1 MNIVDRRGELPDF
14 EQEIVASVGTV
25 SPMEP
30 PVPET
35 PVLLH
40 ALWPHSSKM
49 RCLHSFFF
57 IVIHAGLWIA
67 AGLVMLTPDRTAQA
81 EWSAI
86 AEQKTSYT
94 TDAFQFSSARR
105 LRLTEDPSQPTVVS
119 ADKPQDVIWEPALE
133 VIHSTPT
140 IQGKNEFSVK
150 AQGAIYTNNP
160 VFNHSDFRIQDR
172 FSLDRAT
179 SVLLRYRYVP
189 NLFLG
194 PNFERRTGTR
204 SIQEE
209 RVSSHHWR
217 AEVERR
223 LSDRM
228 TGTLITRFGLRRYN
242 EVFAERNTNFWTV
255 GPRMDYRAKE
265 WLTLTLSY
273 LYERGLADGHKESQF
288 ADDVSYY
295 LHMVS
300 AGTEF
305 RLHNQWALDLIYIH
319 RRKTF
324 TSGIAGDTHVDR
336 FDATHQGIA
345 ELRYHISTAATAML
359 SFQYGKRTST
369 NVLRDFQ
376 DSIVSIG
383 GQYRF

>member
-1 MNIVDRRGELPDF
+1 MMRYPH
-14 EQEIVASVGTV
+14 S
-25 SPMEP
+25 
-30 PVPET
+30 
-35 PVLLH
+35 LLSNLCRV
-40 ALWPHSSKM
+40 ALWGVLAS
-49 RCLHSFFF
+49 L
-57 IVIHAGLWIA
+57 LW
-67 AGLVMLTPDRTAQA
+67 GPDRSAQA
-81 EWSAI
+81 EWSAV

-94 TDAFQFSSARR
+94 SDAFQFSSARR

-119 ADKPQDVIWEPALE
+119 ADKPEDVIWEPALE
-133 VIHSTPT
+133 VVHSTPT
-140 IQGKNEFSVK
+140 AQGKNELSVK

-160 VFNHSDFRIQDR
+160 IFNHADYRIQDR

-179 SVLLRYRYVP
+179 SVLVRYRYVP

-217 AEVERR
+217 AEIERR
-223 LSDRM
+223 LTDSV
-228 TGTLITRFGLRRYN
+228 TGTLITRYGLRRYN
-242 EVFAERNTNFWTV
+242 DSFAERNTNFFTL
-255 GPRMDYRAKE
+255 GPRVDYRALE
-265 WLTLTLSY
+265 WLTVTLTY
-273 LYERGLADGHKESQF
+273 LYERGLADGHKDTQF

-305 RLHNQWALDLIYIH
+305 RLNQQWDLGFTYIH

-324 TSGIAGDTHVDR
+324 TSGLAGDTHVGR
-336 FDATHQGIA
+336 FDSTHQGIA
-345 ELRYHISTAATAML
+345 ELRYHMSAAATVML

-369 NVLRDFQ
+369 NALRDFQ
-376 DSIVSIG
+376 DSILSIG

>member
-1 MNIVDRRGELPDF
+1 MMPYQRGLLTAAFPVAF
-14 EQEIVASVGTV
+14 WIVAGYY
-25 SPMEP
+25 M
-30 PVPET
+30 
-35 PVLLH
+35 
-40 ALWPHSSKM
+40 
-49 RCLHSFFF
+49 
-57 IVIHAGLWIA
+57 
-67 AGLVMLTPDRTAQA
+67 VMPDRAAHA

-133 VIHSTPT
+133 VLHSTPT
-140 IQGKNEFSVK
+140 MQGKNELSVK

-160 VFNHSDFRIQDR
+160 VFNHADFRIQDR
-172 FSLDRAT
+172 FSLDQAT

-194 PNFERRTGTR
+194 PNFERRTGAR

-209 RVSSHHWR
+209 RVTSHHWR

-223 LSDRM
+223 LSDRV

-242 EVFAERNTNFWTV
+242 DVFAERNTNFWTV
-255 GPRMDYRAKE
+255 GPRLDYRAKD

-273 LYERGLADGHKESQF
+273 LHERGLADGHKETQF

-305 RLHNQWALDLIYIH
+305 RWHKEWDLGLTYIH

-345 ELRYHISTAATAML
+345 ELRYHISAAATAML
-359 SFQYGKRTST
+359 SFQYGTRTST

-383 GQYRF
+383 AQYRF

>member
-1 MNIVDRRGELPDF
+1 MRPGRF
-14 EQEIVASVGTV
+14 S
-25 SPMEP
+25 
-30 PVPET
+30 
-35 PVLLH
+35 LLH
-40 ALWPHSSKM
+40 LVLRSL
-49 RCLHSFFF
+49 CL
-57 IVIHAGLWIA
+57 VGGGYLLGAWDD
-67 AGLVMLTPDRTAQA
+67 PAQA
-81 EWSAI
+81 EWSAV

-119 ADKPQDVIWEPALE
+119 AEKPEDVIWEPALE
-133 VIHSTPT
+133 VMHSTPMA
-140 IQGKNEFSVK
+140 QGKNELSVK
-150 AQGAIYTNNP
+150 AQGAVYTNNP
-160 VFNHSDFRIQDR
+160 IFNHADYRIQDR
-172 FSLDRAT
+172 FSFDRAT
-179 SVLLRYRYVP
+179 SVLVRYRYVP
-189 NLFLG
+189 NIFLG
-194 PNFERRTGTR
+194 PNLERRTGTR

-217 AEVERR
+217 AELERH
-223 LSDRM
+223 LTESL
-228 TGTLITRFGLRRYN
+228 TGTFIARYGLRRYN
-242 EVFAERNTNFWTV
+242 ESFAERNTKFWTI
-255 GPRMDYRAKE
+255 GPRLDYQATD
-265 WLTLTLSY
+265 WLTLMLTY
-273 LYERGLADGHKESQF
+273 LYERGLADGHEQTQF

-300 AGTEF
+300 GGAEF
-305 RLHNQWALDLIYIH
+305 RFNHAWDLGLIYVH

-324 TSGIAGDTHVDR
+324 TSGLAGDIHVDR

-345 ELRYHISTAATAML
+345 ELRYHLSTEATVML

>member
-1 MNIVDRRGELPDF
+1 MPRSCGRHNSMMRYVRSLL
-14 EQEIVASVGTV
+14 SVGFR
-25 SPMEP
+25 S
-30 PVPET
+30 
-35 PVLLH
+35 
-40 ALWPHSSKM
+40 ALWVM
-49 RCLHSFFF
+49 
-57 IVIHAGLWIA
+57 AGSLIWA
-67 AGLVMLTPDRTAQA
+67 PDRLVQA
-81 EWSAI
+81 EWSAV

-119 ADKPQDVIWEPALE
+119 ADKPEDVIWEPALE
-133 VIHSTPT
+133 VIHATLT
-140 IQGKNEFSVK
+140 AQGKNELSVK
-150 AQGAIYTNNP
+150 AQGAIFTNNP
-160 VFNHSDFRIQDR
+160 IFNHADFRIQDR

-179 SVLLRYRYVP
+179 SILVRYRYVP

-194 PNFERRTGTR
+194 PNFERRTGIR

-209 RVSSHHWR
+209 RVTSHHWR

-223 LSDRM
+223 LTDTV
-228 TGTLITRFGLRRYN
+228 TGTLVTRFGIRRYN
-242 EVFAERNTNFWTV
+242 DVFAERNTNFWTV
-255 GPRMDYRAKE
+255 GPRVDYRAME
-265 WLTLTLSY
+265 WMTLTLAY
-273 LYERGLADGHKESQF
+273 LYERGLADGHKETQF

-305 RLHNQWALDLIYIH
+305 RLHKDWDLDLTYVH

-324 TSGIAGDTHVDR
+324 TSGIAGDTHVGR

-369 NVLRDFQ
+369 NVLRDFH

>member
-1 MNIVDRRGELPDF
+1 MMPYQRALLSVGFRLAVG
-14 EQEIVASVGTV
+14 IVAGY
-25 SPMEP
+25 
-30 PVPET
+30 
-35 PVLLH
+35 
-40 ALWPHSSKM
+40 
-49 RCLHSFFF
+49 CL
-57 IVIHAGLWIA
+57 
-67 AGLVMLTPDRTAQA
+67 MTPDRTARA

-105 LRLTEDPSQPTVVS
+105 LRLTEDPSMPTVVS
-119 ADKPQDVIWEPALE
+119 TDKPQDVIWEPALE

-140 IQGKNEFSVK
+140 MQGKNEWSVK
-150 AQGAIYTNNP
+150 AQGAIFTNNP
-160 VFNHSDFRIQDR
+160 IFNHADVRIQDR
-172 FSLDRAT
+172 FSVDQAT
-179 SVLLRYRYVP
+179 SVLLRYRYIP

-223 LSDRM
+223 VSDQV

-242 EVFAERNTNFWTV
+242 DVFAERNTNFWAV
-255 GPRMDYRAKE
+255 GPRVDYRAKE

-273 LYERGLADGHKESQF
+273 LYERGLADGHKETQF

-305 RLHNQWALDLIYIH
+305 RLHKEWDLGLTYIH

-324 TSGIAGDTHVDR
+324 TSGIAGDSHVDR

-345 ELRYHISTAATAML
+345 ELRYHISTAATAMM

-369 NVLRDFQ
+369 NVLRDFH